1 MPNVSEEWFRRT
13 VEESW
18 RAQQEEI
25 GSFNLAIFGKTGV
38 GKSTLVN
45 AIFGETIAETGI
57 GEPVT
62 RGHHLYKHA
71 SGSLGVF
78 DTEGLEIGK
87 DDETILDEL
96 AGLVTDLKKR
106 PVHEQIHVA
115 WYCVGARGGR
125 FEAVEE
131 HFVRRLRELGLPVL
145 VVLTQVP
152 SRDGVPH
159 GRAVELAEHIA
170 SLGLPIAAPRP
181 FLTMAEPDSFDGPA
195 HGLEALL
202 DATFRVAPAAVH
214 EALIQA
220 QRIDLARKRKSCQ
233 APIAA
238 AVSAAAAAGA
248 SPIPFSD
255 AALLIPIQLGM
266 LSKIALTYN
275 IPFQRATGMAFA
287 MTAAGTGAGRSVVTN
302 LVKLVPGGGTVVGG
316 TISAGVAST
325 ITYAMGH
332 AWVEICDRIA
342 RGDLSPAILLDSS
355 ALRNLFTTE
364 FKTQARK
371 RITGKG

>member
-1 MPNVSEEWFRRT
+1 MANVSEEWIRRT

-18 RAQQEEI
+18 RAQELEV

-45 AIFGETIAETGI
+45 AIFGEDLAETGI

-62 RGHHLYKHA
+62 RGHHLYKHS

-87 DDETILDEL
+87 DDETILSEL
-96 AGLVTDLKKR
+96 ATLVSDLKRR

-115 WYCVGARGGR
+115 WYCVGARSGR
-125 FEAVEE
+125 FEHVEE
-131 HFVRRLRELGLPVL
+131 GFVRRLHELGLPVL
-145 VVLTQVP
+145 LVLTQVP

-159 GRAVELAEHIA
+159 ERAVQLADHMA
-170 SLGLPIAAPRP
+170 SLDLPIATRRP
-181 FLTMAEPDSFDGPA
+181 FLTMAAPDSFDGPA
-195 HGLEALL
+195 HGLEGLL

-214 EALIQA
+214 DALTQA
-220 QRIDLARKRKSCQ
+220 QRIDLARKRKACQ
-233 APIAA
+233 PAVAA

-266 LSKIALTYN
+266 LSRIAMTYN
-275 IPFQRATGMAFA
+275 VPLQRATGMALA
-287 MTAAGTGAGRSVVTN
+287 MTAASTGAGRTVVTN
-302 LVKLVPGGGTVVGG
+302 LVKLVPGAGTVVGG
-316 TISAGVAST
+316 TINASVASV
-325 ITYAMGH
+325 ITYAMGQ
-332 AWVEICDRIA
+332 AWIEICDRVA
-342 RGDLSPAILLDSS
+342 RGDLSPHVLLDASL
-355 ALRNLFTTE
+355 LRGVFATE
-364 FKTQARK
+364 FKAQAK
-371 RITGKG
+371 RRIGKG